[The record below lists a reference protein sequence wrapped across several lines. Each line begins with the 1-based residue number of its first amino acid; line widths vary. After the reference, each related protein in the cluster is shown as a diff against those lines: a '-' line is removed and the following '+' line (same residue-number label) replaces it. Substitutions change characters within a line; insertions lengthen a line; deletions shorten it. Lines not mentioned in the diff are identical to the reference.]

1 MKAKNQM
8 MEHLKEYFGNKG
20 KIFCRYLQNKV
31 SAIMQ
36 CGEALHIA
44 LQDSY
49 QKRMARHLR
58 RIIPFL
64 IFNDTY

>member
-8 MEHLKEYFGNKG
+8 IEPLKEYFGNKG
-20 KIFCRYLQNKV
+20 KIFCRHLQNKV

-36 CGEALHIA
+36 CGEANTIA
-44 LQDSY
+44 LQDNY

-58 RIIPFL
+58 
-64 IFNDTY
+64 